1 MVLKSIFSRDILFR
15 GALFFLLF
23 LLFLLAGVSPWGRG
37 EKCLSKS
44 MAKNMGLKI
53 MNYNE
58 YAALSIALMSEGK
71 ILWTMELG
79 YADQDAKTPVTRE
92 TRFGIGSVSKVISAT
107 AVMKLVDQGLVHL
120 DTPLTVYLPDFH
132 MLSPAYKD
140 ITLRMLLNHSSGLPG
155 GNYRGCVTDIPWPE
169 YQDVVY
175 QSIRQ
180 SRLKHLPGY
189 MHVYC
194 NDGYTLVELLI
205 QAVTGKTFTDFVEE
219 EIFIPLGMTR
229 SSFATSSL
237 PEGSFARAFHD
248 GCALPLEIQNSH
260 AAGGIYSTP
269 EDLVRF
275 IAMISARGDVKGTRF
290 ISEASL
296 DAMEQD
302 QTAVT
307 FRVIDSNFYTFG
319 LGWDNTYHPGPGS
332 VGKKALTKKGGT
344 LMYGAELWVI
354 PEENLGV
361 AVVAVNAPYSDLAD
375 LAQKTLLAA
384 LVDKGTL
391 CSMPE
396 LISRPLSPF
405 AVPSAELLGA
415 VTGYYANYT
424 DLFRV
429 TSLPDKN
436 IQIHMRDQGKWLT
449 LIPELLYHKN
459 GWFASKDNPYQDI
472 SFQKKDGRMY
482 LVMRSFKD
490 YYYVEMP
497 IAQHLQKTKALSPAW
512 ISRLDKAWL
521 MANEIAN
528 SYTFYFSN
536 YPKLNI
542 ETIED
547 LPGYLFIW
555 EPGDYLTFFA
565 GSEQDIAYM
574 DIQIPMNCGRDLCD
588 LEVVKKG
595 NEEWLRCSG
604 YLYRPIETIP
614 SLVSGTSMQFTVQ
627 EKHITEWVR
636 LEKAGG
642 KATLILKA
650 PDNVRWKVYD
660 SSFHQVASGWSSEC
674 ISMETGDEDYYI
686 GLYAEPG
693 QTMGL
698 SWR

>member
-1 MVLKSIFSRDILFR
+1 MVLKSIFSRDILSR

-23 LLFLLAGVSPWGRG
+23 LLFLPALVSAWGRG
-37 EKCLSKS
+37 EKYLSKS
-44 MAKNMGLKI
+44 MAKNMGLQI

-58 YAALSIALMSEGK
+58 YSALSIALMSEGK

-79 YADQDAKTPVTRE
+79 YADQDAETPVTRE
-92 TRFGIGSVSKVISAT
+92 TMFGIGSVSKVISAT

-120 DTPLTVYLPDFH
+120 DTPLTVYLSDFH
-132 MLSPAYKD
+132 MLSPKYKD
-140 ITLRMLLNHSSGLPG
+140 ITVRMLLNHSSGLPG

-175 QSIRQ
+175 QSIRK
-180 SRLKHLPGY
+180 SRLKHLPGH

-194 NDGYTLVELLI
+194 NDGYTLVELLV
-205 QAVTGKTFTDFVEE
+205 QAVTGKPFTDFVEE
-219 EIFIPLGMTR
+219 EIFIPLQMTR

-248 GCALPLEIQNSH
+248 GWTLPLEIQNSH

-275 IAMISARGDVKGTRF
+275 IAMISARGDVNGTRF

-296 DAMEQD
+296 DAMGKD
-302 QTAVT
+302 QTAGT

-319 LGWDNTYHPGPGS
+319 LGWDNTHHPGPGS
-332 VGKKALTKKGGT
+332 VGQKALTKNGGT

-375 LAQKTLLAA
+375 LAQNTLLAA

-391 CSMPE
+391 YSMPE
-396 LISRPLSPF
+396 LIARPLSLPE
-405 AVPSAELLGA
+405 VPSDELLGA
-415 VTGYYANYT
+415 ITGYYANYT
-424 DLFRV
+424 DLFKV

-436 IQIHMRDQGKWLT
+436 IQLHTRDQGKWLT
-449 LIPELLYHKN
+449 LLPEMNYRKN
-459 GWFASKDNPYQDI
+459 GWFAAKDNPYQEI
-472 SFQKKDGRMY
+472 SFQTKDGRKY
-482 LVMRSFKD
+482 LVMRSFKG
-490 YYYVEMP
+490 YYFVEIP
-497 IAQHLQKTKALSPAW
+497 IAQHLQKTEALSPAW

-521 MANEIAN
+521 IANEIAN
-528 SYTFYFSN
+528 SYTFHFAN
-536 YPKLNI
+536 YPKMNI

-574 DIQIPMNCGRDLCD
+574 NLQIPINSGRDLCD

-595 NEEWLRCSG
+595 EEEWLRCSG
-604 YLYRPIETIP
+604 YLYRPLETIP
-614 SLVSGTSMQFTVQ
+614 YLEYGTSMQLTVREQ
-627 EKHITEWVR
+627 YITEWVH
-636 LEKAGG
+636 LEKPVTGAN
-642 KATLILKA
+642 IELKVSSDA
-650 PDNVRWKVYD
+650 RWKIYN
-660 SSFHQVASGWSSEC
+660 SRFKQIASGRGSAS
-674 ISMETGDEDYYI
+674 IFLGIGKETYFLA
-686 GLYAEPG
+686 LYAEPG
-693 QTMGL
+693 QTMDL
-698 SWR
+698 SLR

>member
-1 MVLKSIFSRDILFR
+1 MVLKSIFSRNILFR
-15 GALFFLLF
+15 GALFCLLF
-23 LLFLLAGVSPWGRG
+23 LLFLLAGVSTWGKG
-37 EKCLSKS
+37 EKYLSKS
-44 MAKNMGLKI
+44 MAKNMGLQI
-53 MNYNE
+53 MHYNE
-58 YAALSIALMSEGK
+58 YAALSMALMSEGK

-107 AVMKLVDQGLVHL
+107 SVMKLVDQGLVHL

-132 MLSPAYKD
+132 MLSPEYKD
-140 ITLRMLLNHSSGLPG
+140 ITVRMLLNHSSGLPG

-205 QAVTGKTFTDFVEE
+205 QAVTGKSFTDFVEQ

-248 GCALPLEIQNSH
+248 GWALPLEIQNSH

-275 IAMISARGDVKGTRF
+275 MAMISARGEVNGKRF

-302 QTAVT
+302 QTAGT
-307 FRVIDSNFYTFG
+307 FRVIDCNLYTFG

-332 VGKKALTKKGGT
+332 VGQKALTKNGGT
-344 LMYGAELWVI
+344 LMYRAELWVI
-354 PEENLGV
+354 PEQNLGV
-361 AVVAVNAPYSDLAD
+361 AVAAVNAPYSDLAD

-384 LVDKGTL
+384 LVDNGTL
-391 CSMPE
+391 YSMPE
-396 LISRPLSPF
+396 FIARPLSPPT
-405 AVPSAELLGA
+405 VPSDELIGA
-415 VTGYYANYT
+415 FTGYYANYS
-424 DLFRV
+424 DLFKI

-449 LIPELLYHKN
+449 LFPELRYRKN
-459 GWFASKDNPYQDI
+459 GWFASKDNPYQAF
-472 SFQKKDGRMY
+472 SFREENDRIY
-482 LVMRSFKD
+482 LVMRNFKD
-490 YYYVEMP
+490 YYFAEIP
-497 IAQHLQKTKALSPAW
+497 IAQYLHKAEALSAAW
-512 ISRLDKAWL
+512 GSRLNKAWV

-536 YPKLNI
+536 YPRLNI
-542 ETIED
+542 EIIED
-547 LPGYLFIW
+547 LPGHLFVW

-565 GSEQDIAYM
+565 GSEQEIAYM
-574 DIQIPMNCGRDLCD
+574 NIQIPMNSGRDLSD
-588 LEVVKKG
+588 LEVIKKG

-614 SLVSGTSMQFTVQ
+614 SLASGTSMQVTVK
-627 EKHITEWVR
+627 EEYITEWVR
-636 LEKAGG
+636 LEKAGK
-642 KATLILKA
+642 KATLLLNA
-650 PDNVRWKVYD
+650 PDNVRWKIYD
-660 SSFHQVASGWSSEC
+660 SSFHQFASGWSSGC
-674 ISMETGDEDYYI
+674 IFMETGEEDYYI

-693 QTMGL
+693 QTIDL

>member
-1 MVLKSIFSRDILFR
+1 MVLKSIFSRDILSR

-23 LLFLLAGVSPWGRG
+23 LLFLPALVSAWGRG
-37 EKCLSKS
+37 EKYLSKS
-44 MAKNMGLKI
+44 MAKNMGLQI

-58 YAALSIALMSEGK
+58 YSALSMALMSEGK
-71 ILWTMELG
+71 TLWTMELG
-79 YADQDAKTPVTRE
+79 YADQDAETPVTRE
-92 TRFGIGSVSKVISAT
+92 TMFGIGSVSKVISAT

-120 DTPLTVYLPDFH
+120 DTPLRVYLPDFQ

-140 ITLRMLLNHSSGLPG
+140 ITVRMLLNHSSGLPG
-155 GNYRGCVTDIPWPE
+155 GNYRGCVTDIPWPD
-169 YQDVVY
+169 YKDIVY
-175 QSIRQ
+175 QSIKK

-194 NDGYTLVELLI
+194 NDGYTLIELLI
-205 QAVTGKTFTDFVEE
+205 QAVTGKSFTDFVEQ

-248 GCALPLEIQNSH
+248 DGTLPLEIQNSH
-260 AAGGIYSTP
+260 AARGIYSTP

-275 IAMISARGDVKGTRF
+275 MAMISARGNVNGTRF

-302 QTAVT
+302 QTAGT

-332 VGKKALTKKGGT
+332 VGKKALTKNGGT

-354 PEENLGV
+354 PEENVGV

-391 CSMPE
+391 YSMPE
-396 LISRPLSPF
+396 LIARPLSRP
-405 AVPSAELLGA
+405 AVPSDELLGA
-415 VTGYYANYT
+415 VTGHYANYT
-424 DLFRV
+424 DLFKV

-436 IQIHMRDQGKWLT
+436 IQLLMRDQGKWLI
-449 LIPELLYHKN
+449 LLPELHYRKN
-459 GWFASKDNPYQDI
+459 GWFASKDNPYQEI
-472 SFQKKDGRMY
+472 TFQKKDGRIY
-482 LVMRSFKD
+482 LIMRCFKD
-490 YYYVEMP
+490 YYFVEVP
-497 IAQHLQKTKALSPAW
+497 IAQHLQKAEALSPAW
-512 ISRLDKAWL
+512 ISRLDKSWL
-521 MANEIAN
+521 MANEVAS
-528 SYTFYFSN
+528 SYTFHFAN

-555 EPGDYLTFFA
+555 EPGDYLSFFA

-574 DIQIPMNCGRDLCD
+574 DLQIPMNSGRDLCD
-588 LEVVKKG
+588 LEIVKKG

-604 YLYRPIETIP
+604 YLYRPLETIP
-614 SLVSGTSMQFTVQ
+614 SLKSGTSMQVTVQ
-627 EKHITEWVR
+627 EKYITQWVR
-636 LEKAGG
+636 LEKAGE
-642 KATLILKA
+642 KATLILNA
-650 PDNVRWKVYD
+650 PENVRWKVYD
-660 SSFHQVASGWSSEC
+660 ASFNQLASGWSSGC
-674 ISMETGDEDYYI
+674 ISLETGEEDYYM

-693 QTMGL
+693 QTMDV